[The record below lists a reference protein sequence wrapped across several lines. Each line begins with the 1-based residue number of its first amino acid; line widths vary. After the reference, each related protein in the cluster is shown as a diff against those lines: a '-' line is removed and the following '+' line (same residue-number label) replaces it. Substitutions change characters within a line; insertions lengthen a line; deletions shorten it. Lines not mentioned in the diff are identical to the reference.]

1 MINQVT
7 SGRCLVFLVFGM
19 YKGRER
25 ESVCVCI
32 CVCMCSWYTTCRN
45 SDPIFTRYMYV
56 SQILS
61 LTYELMNLRTYYTEL

>member
-25 ESVCVCI
+25 ESVCVC
-32 CVCMCSWYTTCRN
+32 V
-45 SDPIFTRYMYV
+45 YV
-56 SQILS
+56 FVIYKVS
-61 LTYELMNLRTYYTEL
+61 